1 MIKHLLVP
9 LDGSELAEASLPAAV
24 YITRHFNNKV
34 SLIHVVEE
42 NPPKTIHGQKHIRTE
57 DEAKLYLEEIRN
69 KYFPN
74 NPLVKTHVHVEQV
87 KNVAPSIVSH
97 VDELSSDL
105 IVLCTHG
112 EGGISDY
119 LVGSI
124 AQQVIS
130 FQKVPVLLVQ
140 PTDGDQT
147 KEFKCE
153 KVLIPLDGNIEH
165 EQGLKYAE
173 LLAEHCNQSLHLL
186 LVVPNFEDLHG
197 EIAAA
202 GKFLR
207 AAVSE
212 YLEISEENAIEY
224 LTPHVKRFEKKNIP
238 VVAEICRGD
247 PANIIVETADELSSD
262 LIVIGTHGKTGME
275 AFWSGSVAP
284 KISSLTKIPLLL
296 VPAGIHAKTEK

>member
-1 MIKHLLVP
+1 MIKHILVP

-24 YITRHFNNKV
+24 YITKHFNNKV

-42 NPPKTIHGQKHIRTE
+42 NPPDTIHGQKHIKTE
-57 DEAKLYLEEIRN
+57 AEAKVYLEGIKD

-74 NPLVKTHVHVEQV
+74 NPLVKTHVHVEPV
-87 KNVAPSIVSH
+87 NNMAPSIVSH

-112 EGGISDY
+112 EGGIGDY

-130 FQKVPVLLVQ
+130 FQKVPVLLIR
-140 PTDGDQT
+140 PPDGEPV
-147 KEFKCE
+147 KEFACE
-153 KVLIPLDGNIEH
+153 KLLIPLDGNIEH

-173 LLAEHCNQSLHLL
+173 HLAVHCNQSLHLL
-186 LVVPNFEDLHG
+186 LVVPKFENLHG

-207 AAVSE
+207 TAVSE

-224 LTPHVKRFEKKNIP
+224 LTPHVNRFEKKGIP
-238 VVAEICRGD
+238 ITAEICRGD
-247 PANIIVETADELSSD
+247 PADIIVEIADELSSD
-262 LIVIGTHGKTGME
+262 LIVIGTHGKSGME
-275 AFWSGSVAP
+275 AFLSGSVAP
-284 KISSLTKIPLLL
+284 KISSQTKIPLLL
-296 VPAGIHAKTEK
+296 VPAGLKSKEG

>member
-1 MIKHLLVP
+1 MIKHILVP

-24 YITRHFNNKV
+24 YITRHFGNKV

-42 NPPKTIHGQKHIRTE
+42 NPPDTIHGQKHIKTE
-57 DEAKLYLEEIRN
+57 EEAMIYLEEIKN

-74 NPLVKTHVHVEQV
+74 DPQVKTHVHKEQV
-87 KNVAPSIVSH
+87 KNVASSIVSH

-119 LVGSI
+119 LVGSL
-124 AQQVIS
+124 AQQVIA
-130 FQKVPVLLVQ
+130 FQRVPVLLIQ
-140 PTDGDQT
+140 PSNGEPT
-147 KEFKCE
+147 KGFSCE
-153 KVLIPLDGNIEH
+153 KLLIPLDGDIEH

-173 LLAEHCNQSLHLL
+173 HLAAHCNQSLHLL

-224 LTPHVKRFEKKNIP
+224 LTPHVKRFEKKSIP
-238 VVAEICRGD
+238 VIAEICRGD
-247 PANIIVETADELSSD
+247 PASIIVEIANELSSD

-296 VPAGIHAKTEK
+296 VPAGIQAKIEK